1 MWNPVTQ
8 ARGPAGSALSVAA
21 VGSSVRAG
29 VGAELGPAVTPRL
42 QMPGAVRGCRSS
54 CGLLLPAGS
63 AAVGSERGKGCVSAA
78 RSERVKAH
86 VMHGSE
92 DGLWKEL
99 FAA

>member
-1 MWNPVTQ
+1 MIQVHHIYYVSADLTGGEAQ
-8 ARGPAGSALSVAA
+8 AGMR
-21 VGSSVRAG
+21 
-29 VGAELGPAVTPRL
+29 
-42 QMPGAVRGCRSS
+42 
-54 CGLLLPAGS
+54 
-63 AAVGSERGKGCVSAA
+63 AVGSERGKGCVSAA